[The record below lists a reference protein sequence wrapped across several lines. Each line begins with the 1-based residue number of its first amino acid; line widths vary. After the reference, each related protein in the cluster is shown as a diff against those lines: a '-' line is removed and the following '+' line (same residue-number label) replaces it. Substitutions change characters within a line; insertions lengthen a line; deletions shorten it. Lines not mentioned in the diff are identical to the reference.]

1 MEWFSF
7 EGQIVPMQWG
17 KSTFTILPIPEDVNG
32 ALTEQNAKRVEIE
45 INDTPLNL
53 ALTKAPVLD
62 QTVVYTGK
70 EVLKTLEVAPGEL
83 FDVRVRKADPNL
95 VDEPADLVAALL
107 QQEALSLWDGLTP
120 GRKRGF
126 LHHINAA
133 KRPTTRSIRIDKL
146 IADLK
151 SA

>member
-1 MEWFSF
+1 
-7 EGQIVPMQWG
+7 
-17 KSTFTILPIPEDVNG
+17 
-32 ALTEQNAKRVEIE
+32 
-45 INDTPLNL
+45 
-53 ALTKAPVLD
+53 
-62 QTVVYTGK
+62 
-70 EVLKTLEVAPGEL
+70 
-83 FDVRVRKADPNL
+83 
-95 VDEPADLVAALL
+95 VAALL